1 MTTLS
6 QLTREQL
13 KENIEWFGERLA
25 SDLEEARI
33 LYEDMKNNELS
44 IGTAEAEGSLRAH
57 IMILNT
63 FHQII
68 YGGDK

>member
-44 IGTAEAEGSLRAH
+44 IGTAEAEGS
-57 IMILNT
+57 
-63 FHQII
+63 
-68 YGGDK
+68 